1 MIFKVE
7 TKQGVLP
14 YEFATQQEAKDY
26 VMAFL
31 SWSGTK
37 YRIIVVSSEAGVP
50 NPDPKGLEASIARH
64 PSNLLKGHLKQ

>member
-7 TKQGVLP
+7 TKQGFMP
-14 YEFATQQEAKDY
+14 YEFETLQEAKDY

-37 YRIIVVSSEAGVP
+37 YRIVKMK
-50 NPDPKGLEASIARH
+50 KGA
-64 PSNLLKGHLKQ
+64 